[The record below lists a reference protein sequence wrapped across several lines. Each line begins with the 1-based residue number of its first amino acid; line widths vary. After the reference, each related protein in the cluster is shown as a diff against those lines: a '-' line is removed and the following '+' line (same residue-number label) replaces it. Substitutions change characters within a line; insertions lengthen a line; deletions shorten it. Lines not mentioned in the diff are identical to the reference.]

1 MIKKLIFKKI
11 LPFLV
16 IVYGVI
22 YLVNYLDISP
32 EIKKIKKKLSNDI
45 VITIK

>member
-1 MIKKLIFKKI
+1 MIKKFIFKKI
-11 LPFLV
+11 LPTLV
-16 IVYGVI
+16 IIYGAM
-22 YLVNYLDISP
+22 YLINYLDISP